1 MIIREVQIF
10 THFKW
15 YNLIGGWKRNSDMK
29 NEKGM
34 LIVEKREGKLLRK
47 DVILN
52 MYIKYIVSSMLQPQ
66 AYLWLNPFQNEI

>member
-1 MIIREVQIF
+1 
-10 THFKW
+10 
-15 YNLIGGWKRNSDMK
+15 MK
-29 NEKGM
+29 KKFWHE
-34 LIVEKREGKLLRK
+34 EWEGDADRGEERGKIAKKRK